1 MTIISLFY
9 CCKKVFIL
17 TNTWLILEKLNEASL
32 PEIEDFYIHLNVE
45 DITDADY
52 VHAKRLSK
60 KFKNKNLGED
70 HELQLHND
78 TLLSA
83 GLYKKYMF

>member
-1 MTIISLFY
+1 MLQKGFY
-9 CCKKVFIL
+9 PYEYMAD
-17 TNTWLILEKLNEASL
+17 WEELNEASL
-32 PEIEDFYIHLNVE
+32 PDKKKDFYIHLNVE

-52 VHAKRLSK
+52 VHAKRVSK

-70 HELQLHND
+70 HDLHVHND

-83 GLYKKYMF
+83 GPYKKYMF